1 MNTPKWA
8 ARTGAA
14 TFAVGLGLAL
24 GSGEGVASADPA
36 AATSNASTPSSST
49 GQSISSR
56 GAGSKPESGTRERS
70 ESSESA
76 DADHTGVDV
85 GEKNGATDTESTNTD
100 AAEDSDSGA
109 DDSLTGETGQQ
120 DDADGD
126 ATGETDADDSLTGET
141 GQQDDAD
148 GDATGEI
155 DADGSD
161 AGETGQQGDADGD
174 ATGEIDAGTDETGQQ
189 DSTEEPESTEP
200 KSYGDKDADDRP
212 SRGETDALSGQAPA
226 ASESRDVRY
235 GDDASTSVAPHPG
248 TDHLS
253 ASSVQAATDFLSEPE
268 ESASVTPPA
277 PSEVI
282 VDSVSPSDPITSLIT
297 NVLRA
302 VFSPLVP
309 HAQGNPVGGVWETF
323 MQYLFLARREVD
335 HLFFNKPPTVGDVQ
349 IAQTGEVI
357 TGTLGADDPEGDPL
371 TYTVTRPPA
380 HGTVVIDS
388 EGVYTYTPNGDVLV
402 DTFEVSVSD
411 ATPFENALNR
421 VLTLGGLLDDVF
433 GLSASHTTTTT
444 VIVAGAPQ
452 NVGAIE
458 VGHIPSDVGLSADG
472 KVAYVTNS
480 GDNSLTVIDTTTQRV
495 IATIDDI
502 GNYPVAVAAGS
513 DRVYVA
519 NMFDDTVSVIDTTTN
534 KQIMTYAVGDQPIDL
549 ALSADGGQLYVVNAG
564 AGTVSVID
572 VADGTAEATF
582 EVGRDP
588 NTLAINHID
597 GRLYVTNA
605 TDGTV
610 SVIEPTTG
618 VVHTVELG
626 AKTAGVAVAADGK
639 WVYVTGNET
648 GVVWKI
654 DATDYSVIDTIEVGG
669 SPGAITVSADGARA
683 YAVNGGGVV
692 SVIDTA
698 AGTAIGTIDVLES
711 APSVAI
717 SPDGTRLFTT
727 NAVGGT
733 LTVNSL
739 NPASVSLGSNKVLE
753 YEVVNLSG
761 KPLRFERYA
770 KGIEALYGP
779 QRGTVIQPGESFRF
793 AVGTGSVVQ
802 PEFVV
807 VGGQGTSNVAVTA
820 VLTNVFGGAP
830 LADCSSGNSTAVG
843 CKGIYSGTVTALVV
857 SGQKGSVVEV
867 PASNAVL
874 QAQIINAVC
883 SEKSNCRF
891 RATRQELTYSPSHI
905 VGDVVINDSPLE
917 QIYSVSIA
925 DQQSQTDSISVAVKV
940 GGSVKFAVKAIE
952 ATVNTE
958 ITTTYGHT
966 WTKTYT
972 FTRTETIKIPPY
984 NSGTISAVQP
994 VYRVHGDFTVNFD
1007 GRTFILR
1014 DVYFDTPNPNG
1025 TGYVTYSTKPLTP
1038 PEVV

>member
-24 GSGEGVASADPA
+24 GGGGGVASADPA
-36 AATSNASTPSSST
+36 EATSDASTPSSST
-49 GQSISSR
+49 GQSSSSR
-56 GAGSKPESGTRERS
+56 GAGSKPDSGTEERS
-70 ESSESA
+70 EPSESA
-76 DADHTGVDV
+76 DADHTGTDV
-85 GEKNGATDTESTNTD
+85 GDKNGATDTKSTDTD
-100 AAEDSDSGA
+100 AADDSDSGN
-109 DDSLTGETGQQ
+109 DDSLAGENGHE

-126 ATGETDADDSLTGET
+126 ATGEVDTDGSGTGGTDET
-141 GQQDDAD
+141 GHQDDAD
-148 GDATGEI
+148 GDTTGEV
-155 DADGSD
+155 DTDGS
-161 AGETGQQGDADGD
+161 GSG
-174 ATGEIDAGTDETGQQ
+174 GTDETGQQ
-189 DSTEEPESTEP
+189 DSTDETEDTTEEPESTEP
-200 KSYGDKDADDRP
+200 NAHGDRDADDRP
-212 SRGETDALSGQAPA
+212 ARGETDTLAGHAPA
-226 ASESRDVRY
+226 ASESGDARD
-235 GDDASTSVAPHPG
+235 GDDASTSVVSRPG
-248 TDHLS
+248 TDRLS
-253 ASSVQAATDFLSEPE
+253 ALSGQPTSDVSEPE
-268 ESASVTPPA
+268 ESAIVTPPA

-309 HAQGNPVGGVWETF
+309 HAQGNPAGVVWETF

-349 IAQTGEVI
+349 IAQTGEMI
-357 TGTLGADDPEGDPL
+357 TGTLGAEDPEGDPL

-388 EGVYTYTPNGDVLV
+388 EGIYTYTPNGDVEV

-411 ATPFENALNR
+411 ATPFENALTR
-421 VLTLGGLLDDVF
+421 VLTLGGLIDDVF
-433 GLSASHTTTTT
+433 GLSASHTATTT
-444 VIVAGAPQ
+444 VIVAGASQ

-458 VGHIPSDVGLSADG
+458 AGHIPSDVGLSADG
-472 KVAYVTNS
+472 KIAYVTNS

-502 GNYPVAVAAGS
+502 GNYPVAVAAGPG
-513 DRVYVA
+513 RVYVA
-519 NMFDDTVSVIDTTTN
+519 NMFDDTVSVIDATTN
-534 KQIMTYAVGDQPIDL
+534 KQITTYAVGDQPIDL

-564 AGTVSVID
+564 ADTVSVIN

-582 EVGRDP
+582 EVGQDP
-588 NTLAINHID
+588 TALAVNHID

-610 SVIEPTTG
+610 SIIDPTTG
-618 VVHTVELG
+618 DVDTVELD
-626 AKTAGVAVAADGK
+626 ATTAGVAVAADGK
-639 WVYVTGNET
+639 WFYVTGNET

-654 DATDYSVIDTIEVGG
+654 DATDYAVIDTIEVGG

-711 APSVAI
+711 APSIVT
-717 SPDGTRLFTT
+717 SPDGTRLFTP

-739 NPASVSLGSNKVLE
+739 NPHSVSLGSNKVLE

-761 KPLRFERYA
+761 KPLRFDRYA
-770 KGIEALYGP
+770 KDEALYGP
-779 QRGTVIQPGESFRF
+779 QRGTVIQSGESFRF
-793 AVGTGSVVQ
+793 AVGAGSVVQ

-820 VLTNVFGGAP
+820 ALTNAFAGAP
-830 LADCSSGNSTAVG
+830 LAACSSGNSTAIG

-883 SEKSNCRF
+883 SEKNSCRF
-891 RATRQELTYSPSHI
+891 RATRQELTYSPSHV
-905 VGDVVINDSPLE
+905 VGEVVLNKSPVE
-917 QIYSVSIA
+917 QIYAVSVA

-952 ATVNTE
+952 ATVNSE

-1025 TGYVTYSTKPLTP
+1025 TGYVTYSTEPLP
-1038 PEVV
+1038 PEVAGESV